1 MRASGPRRRPAVGR
15 DEQHIDRQLR
25 STADGQVEQL
35 IGPLFL
41 LLAIIGIAL
50 LVRAFVRVVTVHDYE
65 RGLRYRS
72 GRFTGL
78 VDPGSHVVIRPFT
91 EVRVLDS
98 RPAFVV
104 VEGQEVL
111 TSDGV
116 AVKVSLAARYVVGDP
131 VAAVT
136 NEQDYRRAIHLELQ
150 LGLRD
155 AVAGGTVE
163 EVLAARSRIGPA
175 VMERTASGLARIGVE
190 LLGVEVRDLMVPA
203 ELKRL
208 FAGVVAAR
216 KEGEASLEK
225 VRAETAAL
233 RSLANAGRMI
243 EDNPGLLQLRLL
255 QQVGGSTGNTVL
267 LSMPD
272 GHGGA
277 GASGSGSGGS
287 AGDGAT
293 AAEAARRARTRAE
306 ASDPSTGGG

>member
-1 MRASGPRRRPAVGR
+1 M
-15 DEQHIDRQLR
+15 EQF
-25 STADGQVEQL
+25 

-41 LLAIIGIAL
+41 LLAIVAIAL
-50 LVRAFVRVVTVHDYE
+50 LVRAFVGVVTVHDYE

-72 GRFTGL
+72 GRFSGL
-78 VDPGSHVVIRPFT
+78 VDPGSHIIIRPFT
-91 EVRVLDS
+91 EVRILDG
-98 RPAFVV
+98 RPAFLV

-136 NEQDYRRAIHLELQ
+136 NEQDFRRAMHLELQ

-155 AVAGGTVE
+155 AVAAGTVE
-163 EVLAARSRIGPA
+163 EVFAARSKIGPA
-175 VMERTASGLARIGVE
+175 VLERTASSLARMGVE
-190 LLGVEVRDLMVPA
+190 LLSVEVRDLMVPG

-216 KEGEASLEK
+216 KEGEASLER
-225 VRAETAAL
+225 VRAETASL
-233 RSLANAGRMI
+233 RGLANAGRMI
-243 EDNPGLLQLRLL
+243 EDNPGLLQLRML

-272 GHGGA
+272 GQ
-277 GASGSGSGGS
+277 GSGSTT
-287 AGDGAT
+287 GANGAPAT
-293 AAEAARRARTRAE
+293 EAARRARR
-306 ASDPSTGGG
+306 TGGPETSGG

>member
-1 MRASGPRRRPAVGR
+1 M
-15 DEQHIDRQLR
+15 
-25 STADGQVEQL
+25 EQL
-35 IGPLFL
+35 IGPIVLV
-41 LLAIIGIAL
+41 LAIVALAL
-50 LVRAFVRVVTVHDYE
+50 LVRAFVSVVTVHDYE

-78 VDPGSHVVIRPFT
+78 VDPGSHIVIKPFT
-91 EVRVLDS
+91 EVRVMDG
-98 RPAFVV
+98 RPAFLV

-136 NEQDYRRAIHLELQ
+136 SEQDFRRAMYLELQ

-155 AVAGGTVE
+155 AIAAGTVE
-163 EVLAARSRIGPA
+163 EVLAARSKIGPA
-175 VMERTASGLARIGVE
+175 VLERTASLLAKIGVE
-190 LLGVEVRDLMVPA
+190 LLSVEVRDLMVPG

-216 KEGEASLEK
+216 KEGQASLER

-233 RSLANAGRMI
+233 RGLANAGRMI
-243 EDNPGLLQLRLL
+243 EDNPGLLQLRML

-277 GASGSGSGGS
+277 PGGGADGASAAETARRSRARASEPETSGG
-287 AGDGAT
+287 
-293 AAEAARRARTRAE
+293 
-306 ASDPSTGGG
+306 